1 MFSGDNGG
9 SSKPQVKNLSLLLG
23 IYFLLL
29 CILWFHHWWSW
40 PFCLIMWLSLSLDV
54 IHLCNLRWMFH
65 YSLCHLLCFENHMSI
80 VCISWNWVD
89 ASCATL
95 YLLFCTCRFALLWSS
110 LSPFFH
116 LWICPRR
123 LIGWPQRSFH
133 LLQPIP

>member
-1 MFSGDNGG
+1 MFNGDNGG
-9 SSKPQVKNLSLLLG
+9 SSKPKVKNLSLLLG
-23 IYFLLL
+23 MYFLLL

-65 YSLCHLLCFENHMSI
+65 YSLCHLPCFENRMLI
-80 VCISWNWVD
+80 VCISWNWAD
-89 ASCATL
+89 ASCAIL
-95 YLLFCTCRFALLWSS
+95 YLLFCTCRFALLCSS

-133 LLQPIP
+133 LSQPIP